1 MNEHQPDPHLG
12 INAVSLLSPLTG
24 IGQYTLNLALELQKN
39 PTLSLSYFY
48 GPFWSERLYI
58 SEQQVQQTAQQL
70 KATRRSKVLPSVV
83 TSIKQVVKAVIPY
96 PYEVA
101 RFLQQRAF
109 SKGAKDR
116 RIMLYHDPNFIPYQF
131 DGPVVI
137 TIHDLSVLKHP
148 ETHPEDRIRA
158 IGQRLP
164 DAVKRADAI
173 IAVTDST
180 RQEIIA
186 TFGLSPDKVVAI
198 HNGVGRHFRPLSQ
211 AETAVV
217 LHPHQLTH
225 KGYILNVGTLE
236 PRKNLIRLARAYRSL
251 PAVLRDRYPLVIV
264 GMKGWHH
271 DSIEQELGPL
281 IRSGHAR
288 LPGYIPAEALP
299 ALYAGA
305 AMLVYP
311 SLYEGF
317 GLPLVEAMAS
327 GTPVITSN
335 RSSMPEVVGNAG
347 ILVEPEDE
355 TMIAEAIQ
363 RLLEDNNEALRLQQQ
378 GLERVQQ
385 FTWERCAQQTLAVYR
400 QVLQSTGT
408 TPA

>member
-1 MNEHQPDPHLG
+1 M
-12 INAVSLLSPLTG
+12 I
-24 IGQYTLNLALELQKN
+24 
-39 PTLSLSYFY
+39 PTLFPINSMDL
-48 GPFWSERLYI
+48 WSSRSMI
-58 SEQQVQQTAQQL
+58 SPYSSIRKPIPKTEFA
-70 KATRRSKVLPSVV
+70 PSR
-83 TSIKQVVKAVIPY
+83 Q
-96 PYEVA
+96 
-101 RFLQQRAF
+101 
-109 SKGAKDR
+109 
-116 RIMLYHDPNFIPYQF
+116 
-131 DGPVVI
+131 
-137 TIHDLSVLKHP
+137 
-148 ETHPEDRIRA
+148 
-158 IGQRLP
+158 LP
-164 DAVKRADAI
+164 DAVERADAI
-173 IAVTDST
+173 IAVTEST

-186 TFGLSPDKVVAI
+186 TFGLNPAKIVAI
-198 HNGVGRHFRPLSQ
+198 HNGVGPQFRPLSQ
-211 AETAVV
+211 AETAAV
-217 LHPHQLTH
+217 LHSHQLTH

-251 PAVLRDRYPLVIV
+251 PTALRDRYPLVIV
-264 GMKGWHH
+264 GMKGWHYE
-271 DSIEQELGPL
+271 SIEQELGPL
-281 IRSGHAR
+281 LRSGHVR

-355 TMIAEAIQ
+355 TMIAEAIRQ
-363 RLLEDNNEALRLQQQ
+363 LLEDKNAAQRLQQQ
-378 GLERVQQ
+378 GLERARQ